1 MINLSLN
8 EWKLIAKSRS
18 VKDYKNESEK
28 DLIKKISQPKPKVN
42 ASKNKIKEIKKD
54 FREVRYGF
62 SKSKVNEFR
71 RSLYD
76 IKNLKSLSAPELEE
90 TEKNLFELKPF

>member
-1 MINLSLN
+1 MINLSFN
-8 EWKLIAKSRS
+8 EWKLIPKCRS
-18 VKDYKNESEK
+18 VKDYKNKSEK
-28 DLIKKISQPKPKVN
+28 DLIKVISQPKPKVN
-42 ASKNKIKEIKKD
+42 PSKNKIKAIKKD

-76 IKNLKSLSAPELEE
+76 IKNLKSLSARELKE
-90 TEKNLFELKPF
+90 TEKNLFELKLF

>member
-28 DLIKKISQPKPKVN
+28 DLIRRISQPKPKVN

>member
-28 DLIKKISQPKPKVN
+28 DLIKRISQPKPKVN

>member
-8 EWKLIAKSRS
+8 EWKLVAKSRS

-28 DLIKKISQPKPKVN
+28 DLIKRISQPKPKVN

>member
-28 DLIKKISQPKPKVN
+28 DLIKRISQPKPKVN

-54 FREVRYGF
+54 FREVRYRF

>member
-28 DLIKKISQPKPKVN
+28 DLIKRISQPKPKVN

-76 IKNLKSLSAPELEE
+76 IKNLKSFSAPELEE

>member
-1 MINLSLN
+1 M
-8 EWKLIAKSRS
+8 K
-18 VKDYKNESEK
+18 V
-28 DLIKKISQPKPKVN
+28 ISQPKPKVN

>member
-28 DLIKKISQPKPKVN
+28 DLIKRISQPKPKVN

-76 IKNLKSLSAPELEE
+76 IKNLKSLSAPELEK

>member
-28 DLIKKISQPKPKVN
+28 DLIKRISQPKPKVN

-90 TEKNLFELKPF
+90 TEKNIFELKPF

>member
-28 DLIKKISQPKPKVN
+28 DLIKRISQPKPKVN

-90 TEKNLFELKPF
+90 TEKNFFELKPF

>member
-28 DLIKKISQPKPKVN
+28 DLIKRISQPKPKVN

-62 SKSKVNEFR
+62 SKSKVNQFR

>member
-90 TEKNLFELKPF
+90 TEKNIFELKPF